1 MKRAEKKKS
10 GFTLAE
16 LLVVVAIIGVLV
28 TISIPIFTT
37 QLEKARRSVD
47 LYNARAVE
55 SVLVNAI
62 NDGSVQ
68 IAPGTDK
75 NDSSGIWVTIKREGD
90 GNWPLSYG
98 DNRETQSGN
107 VFYGVNPGI
116 IVNGKPKTGNWN
128 SNNADLQNIVKAA
141 GIDADNLKV
150 NCRKSDSNTPDGWDW
165 IVIEAGYRYDN
176 SANKFVLFTEIY
188 SGFAG
193 KPSGA
198 HEYNP
203 NQNCI
208 GKLIGA

>member
-1 MKRAEKKKS
+1 MKRAEKEKR

-28 TISIPIFTT
+28 AISIPIFTT

-55 SVLVNAI
+55 SVLANAI

-68 IAPGTDK
+68 LAPGTDI
-75 NDSSGIWVTIKREGD
+75 NDAYGIWVTMKREGK
-90 GNWPLSYG
+90 GNWPQNYS
-98 DNRETQSGN
+98 QSGN

-116 IVNGKPKTGNWN
+116 IINGHAKEGSWS
-128 SNNADLQNIVKAA
+128 SNNTELQNIVKAA

-150 NCRKSDSNTPDGWDW
+150 NCRKSDSGKPDGWDW

-176 SANKFVLFTEIY
+176 TVKKFVLFTEIY

-193 KPSGA
+193 GKSGA
-198 HEYNP
+198 HEYSNDK
-203 NQNCI
+203 NCI

>member
-1 MKRAEKKKS
+1 MNRAEKEKR

-28 TISIPIFTT
+28 AISIPIFTT

-68 IAPGTDK
+68 LAPGTNT
-75 NDSSGIWVTIKREGD
+75 NDSYGIWVTIKREGD
-90 GNWPLSYG
+90 GNWPSAYTNG
-98 DNRETQSGN
+98 NGN

-116 IVNGKPKTGNWN
+116 IINGHANTGSWN
-128 SNNADLQNIVKAA
+128 SNNVDLKNIVKAN
-141 GIDADNLKV
+141 GIDVDNLKV
-150 NCRKSDSNTPDGWDW
+150 NCRKSDSGKPDGWDW

-176 SANKFVLFTEIY
+176 TAKKFVLFTEIY

-193 KPSGA
+193 EKSGA
-198 HEYNP
+198 HEYSDVK
-203 NQNCI
+203 NCI

>member
-1 MKRAEKKKS
+1 MKRAEKVKR

-28 TISIPIFTT
+28 AISIPIFTT

-68 IAPGTDK
+68 IAPGTDI
-75 NDSSGIWVTIKREGD
+75 NDAYGIWVTIKREGN
-90 GNWPLSYG
+90 GNWPQNYS
-98 DNRETQSGN
+98 QSGN

-116 IVNGKPKTGNWN
+116 IINGHAKEESWS
-128 SNNADLQNIVKAA
+128 SNNTELQNIVKAN
-141 GIDADNLKV
+141 GIDVDNLKV
-150 NCRKSDSNTPDGWDW
+150 NCRKANSETPDGWDW
-165 IVIEAGYRYDN
+165 IVIEAGYRYDK

-193 KPSGA
+193 GKSGA

-203 NQNCI
+203 SQNCI

>member
-1 MKRAEKKKS
+1 MKRAEKEKN

-28 TISIPIFTT
+28 AISIPIFTT

-68 IAPGTDK
+68 LVPGADK
-75 NDSSGIWVTIKREGD
+75 NDAYGIWVTIKRD
-90 GNWPLSYG
+90 GNNWPANY
-98 DNRETQSGN
+98 NHSGN

-116 IVNGKPKTGNWN
+116 IINGHTKTGAWN
-128 SNNADLQNIVKAA
+128 SNNTDLETIVKAA
-141 GIDADNLKV
+141 GLDADNLKV
-150 NCRKSDSNTPDGWDW
+150 NCRKSDSTNPDGWDW

-176 SANKFVLFTEIY
+176 SAKKFVLFTEIY

-193 KPSGA
+193 KSSGA
-198 HEYNP
+198 HEYNHD
-203 NQNCI
+203 QDCI
-208 GKLIGA
+208 GKLIGD